1 MKNILI
7 LLFLTLVVITNSQA
21 QKEPKS
27 FLYTNVTVHLG
38 NGEVL
43 KDGMVGVRDGK
54 IDMVLPIHAKIALN
68 YQVTI
73 DGEGKH
79 LYPSLI
85 APNTRLGLEE
95 IEAVRASLDFT
106 EVGNFNPNIRSI
118 IAYNT
123 DSEVVPTIRSNGIL
137 LAQIVPSGGR
147 ISGQS
152 SIAYTEA
159 ENWEDAAFALDNCVH
174 LQWPNR
180 IRYTGWWA
188 QKGDT
193 EIDKQYNENLEAIRV
208 YFDAAKAY
216 AQKKTVDIKN
226 LKFETMKLLFSKE
239 KKLIVHVDNAKSMM
253 DAVNIL
259 QAYGVEVVLQGA
271 NEAWKITDYLKEKNV
286 AVILNNVHH
295 LPKREDDDV
304 YQPYKT
310 PVLLQEKGIKFALAM
325 EGSWNVRNL
334 PFQAG
339 QAVAFGLDKEAALR
353 SITLSTAEILGIADR
368 VGSIEEGKD
377 ATFIVSKGDILDMRS
392 SVVVDAFI
400 LGRRVNLGDK
410 QKDLYDKYMEKYELK
425 KN

>member
-1 MKNILI
+1 MKNTINLI
-7 LLFLTLVVITNSQA
+7 ALIIVLITNLQA
-21 QKEPKS
+21 QKELKS
-27 FLYTNVTVHLG
+27 FVYTNVTVHIG
-38 NGEVL
+38 NGEVIEN
-43 KDGMVGVRDGK
+43 GMVGVRDGK
-54 IDMVLPIHAKIALN
+54 IDMVLPAQTKIGLN

-73 DGEGKH
+73 DGQGKH

-95 IEAVRASLDFT
+95 IEAVRASLDFR

-137 LAQIVPSGGR
+137 LAQIVPEGGR

-159 ENWEDAAFALDNCVH
+159 YNWEDAAFALDNCVH
-174 LQWPNR
+174 LHWPNR
-180 IRYTGWWA
+180 VRYTGWWA
-188 QKGDT
+188 EQGDT
-193 EIDKQYNENLEAIRV
+193 EMDKQYNNNLEAIRV

-216 AQKKTVDIKN
+216 AQKKSVEQKN
-226 LKFETMKLLFSKE
+226 LKFETMKALFSKE
-239 KKLIVHVDNAKSMM
+239 KKLVVHVDNAKSMM

-259 QAYGVEVVLQGA
+259 QPYGVEVVLQGA
-271 NEAWKITDYLKEKNV
+271 NEAWKIADFLKEKNV

-295 LPKREDDDV
+295 LPKIEDDDV
-304 YQPYKT
+304 DQPFKT
-310 PVLLQEKGIKFALAM
+310 PVLLQQKGIKFALAM

-353 SITLSTAEILGIADR
+353 SITLSTAEILGVATR
-368 VGSIEEGKD
+368 VGSIEKGKD
-377 ATFIVSKGDILDMRS
+377 ATFIVSQGDILDMRT
-392 SVVVDAFI
+392 SVVFDAFI
-400 LGRRVNLGDK
+400 LGRRVDLGDK
-410 QKDLYDKYMEKYELK
+410 QKDLYDKYMEKYQLK
-425 KN
+425 GK